1 MNFYAC
7 THLLQDT
14 VKIKTQ
20 KIIIILLLLLLN
32 YAKHTVGW
40 LFDFVTKLPVLGIE
54 GGNSESRNQQLWL
67 FPTPSK
73 NIWVYERITGGS
85 LGGYLTAFKK
95 LRTTVICIYI
105 YIYIYLDS

>member
-20 KIIIILLLLLLN
+20 KIIIIIIIIIN

-54 GGNSESRNQQLWL
+54 GGNSESRNQQFWL

-85 LGGYLTAFKK
+85 LGSYLTAFKK
-95 LRTTVICIYI
+95 LRTTAICTHTHIYI
-105 YIYIYLDS
+105 YMDS